1 MSASKQSN
9 RSDGNRPVRVVERSS
24 GFLSRVAERVG
35 GSWGRLLDLPL
46 FWVLMLLLAALVSD
60 PRLAGGLVG
69 RAQGV
74 DEIASRDYVATREL
88 LVLDSETTAGRR
100 RQARG
105 EVLPVYDHDITL
117 EQDLDTALARM
128 FEAGRGMLE
137 GESDVEA
144 EVARQAL
151 AAVTSLQTEE
161 AAARVFAEQEFAASL
176 EDRVR
181 GLVRESFD
189 SGLVANKGSLLE
201 HRNTGVVL
209 RNSVSGTERR
219 VVDLFAVLEY
229 PDELRD
235 YLDAQIRPW
244 AGLEPQDR
252 AILNEWLVRNLSPN
266 WIPNRA
272 ETLRRQEEAATAVAE
287 AYRQI
292 ATGQVIVRRGDR
304 IDAAAAAGLAQ
315 LSPGGM
321 DMSMARSVAGRVLL
335 IGLVALLMWA
345 ALDRVQYA
353 GKGRA
358 RLFCE
363 VGLLLAATL
372 MLTRLGLVIA
382 DALAMRGADAPF
394 NSSLGYTY
402 ALPVAALALIGSLL
416 YRREI
421 GFLIGIAYA
430 VLFGLTVANARLEM
444 TIYALAG
451 SLTAVLAVE
460 RTAFKHRTTL
470 LRLGLLA
477 GLIQVVTVLTLL
489 ALNARATSAVET
501 GWFVACA
508 VISGLLAAASAS
520 FALPLLEPL
529 LGITTDLRLVE
540 LSNTNLPVLRR
551 LAFDAPGT
559 FQHSMMVANLA
570 KAGCEAIDADAVLA
584 YAAGLYHDIGK
595 SYRPE
600 YFIENQSGGH
610 NRHEDL
616 SPRMSA
622 LILLSHVKDGVK
634 LARQHRLPQPLID
647 AIQQHHGTRV
657 MSYFHRKAVDQQGDE
672 VAESEFRY
680 AGPRPQSR
688 VLGVLMLADG
698 IEAASRSLHNPSRD
712 TLRSVVDMMLE
723 EVVGDGQ
730 LDETELT
737 LADLRRVR
745 EAFLRV
751 LSNIFHRR
759 VEYPDFKFER
769 SGQHGRQGGGDA
781 VAVDV
786 RTE

>member
-1 MSASKQSN
+1 MSARKRKN
-9 RSDGNRPVRVVERSS
+9 EPNRPVRVVAERSS
-24 GFLSRVAERVG
+24 GLLSRVLERI
-35 GSWGRLLDLPL
+35 GSTWGQLLDVPL
-46 FWVLMLLLAALVSD
+46 FWALMLLVAALASD

-69 RAQGV
+69 RAQGA
-74 DEIASRDYVATREL
+74 DEVAARDYVATREL
-88 LVLDSETTAGRR
+88 LVLDGETTASRR
-100 RQARG
+100 RQARS

-117 EQDLDTALARM
+117 EQDLDTSLARL
-128 FEAGRGMLE
+128 FEAGRGMIE
-137 GESDVEA
+137 GESDVDVD
-144 EVARQAL
+144 VARQAL
-151 AAVTSLQTEE
+151 TAVTSLQTDE
-161 AAARVFAEQEFAASL
+161 AAAKVFAAQEFEAAL
-176 EDRVR
+176 EDRLR
-181 GLVRESFD
+181 GLVREAFGN
-189 SGLVANKGSLLE
+189 GLVANKSSLLE
-201 HRNTGVVL
+201 HRDTGVVL

-229 PDELRD
+229 PEEVRD
-235 YLDAQIRPW
+235 YVDTQMRPWPSLDAQ
-244 AGLEPQDR
+244 DR
-252 AILNEWLVRNLSPN
+252 AVLNAWLVRNLSPN

-304 IDAAAAAGLAQ
+304 IDTATAAALAQ
-315 LSPGGM
+315 LSPRGR
-321 DMSMARSVAGRVLL
+321 DMGMARSVAGRILL
-335 IGLVALLMWA
+335 AGLVALLIWT
-345 ALDRVQYA
+345 ALDRIQYP
-353 GKGRA
+353 GKSRG

-363 VGLLLAATL
+363 LSLLLTAGLLFTRVGL
-372 MLTRLGLVIA
+372 VVA

-402 ALPVAALALIGSLL
+402 ALPAAGLALIGALL

-421 GFLIGIAYA
+421 GSLVGIAYA
-430 VLFGLTVANARLEM
+430 VLFGLTVTNARLEM
-444 TIYALAG
+444 TVYALAG
-451 SLTAVLAVE
+451 SLAAVLAVE

-477 GLIQVVTVLTLL
+477 GTVQVAAVLTLL
-489 ALNARATSAVET
+489 ALDSRAPSGIET
-501 GWFVACA
+501 GWFVACGL
-508 VISGLLAAASAS
+508 ISGLLAAALAS
-520 FALPLLEPL
+520 FVLPLLEPL

-570 KAGCEAIDADAVLA
+570 KAGCEAIDADSVLA
-584 YAAGLYHDIGK
+584 YTAGLYHDIGK
-595 SYRPE
+595 TYRPE
-600 YFIENQSGGH
+600 YFIENQSGDH
-610 NRHEDL
+610 SRHDGL
-616 SPRMSA
+616 SPRMSS

-634 LARQHRLPQPLID
+634 LARRHRLPQPLID
-647 AIQQHHGTRV
+647 AIQQHHGTRM
-657 MSYFHRKAVDQQGDE
+657 MSFFYRKAVDQQSEEVPEGD
-672 VAESEFRY
+672 FRY

-688 VLGVLMLADG
+688 VMGVLMLADS
-698 IEAASRSLHNPSRD
+698 IEAASRSLHDPSNE
-712 TLRSVVDMMLE
+712 TLKSVVDTIVDD
-723 EVVGDGQ
+723 VVGDGQ

-745 EAFLRV
+745 EAFFHV

-759 VEYPDFKFER
+759 VEYPDFNFER
-769 SGQHGRQGGGDA
+769 GTQRGGHADSDP